1 MSLIDLVLRIS
12 ERAYQ
17 DFYPTYLKLEFV
29 ENTSMYLK
37 NFGKKI
43 HKKKIHYQISSRHIY
58 RKYTKQIPNQ
68 KIIGRL
74 DTS

>member
-43 HKKKIHYQISSRHIY
+43 HKKKSITKFHLGISIENTPNKSP
-58 RKYTKQIPNQ
+58 TK
-68 KIIGRL
+68 K
-74 DTS
+74 S